1 MLDRNFRVTLIIT
14 LKKLCYTHE
23 STSSYPPW
31 ITIFNAIWWEKKV
44 IGFYKHVTHTTHFW
58 IGTFSRLP
66 DGPNYIITKVE
77 ERRRDE
83 IRILGLHGKKKK
95 IRNIRTTTQPTKTE
109 SLGTLFW
116 TNLTWVWLLLI
127 QGVVANSFSSGVI
140 GERCSSS
147 C

>member
-23 STSSYPPW
+23 STSSYPHGLPSLMRYD
-31 ITIFNAIWWEKKV
+31 EKKKV

-83 IRILGLHGKKKK
+83 IRILGLHGKKEKDSK
-95 IRNIRTTTQPTKTE
+95 HSNYNTTNENRELRNSVLNEPDL
-109 SLGTLFW
+109 SLITF
-116 TNLTWVWLLLI
+116 NP
-127 QGVVANSFSSGVI
+127 
-140 GERCSSS
+140 RRS